1 MSANGTGDSVATGA
15 RRPRVVV
22 VTGATGG
29 TGRATC
35 AALLARGERVV
46 AVGRDESTLA
56 TLRDELAGAGD
67 GVLDTRVC
75 DLLDAEA
82 VRVLARDV
90 VSAHGGVDALFHL
103 VGGWRGG
110 KAFTE
115 STDDDWR
122 WLSGNLVDTLRHT
135 TLALHDDLLASGRGR
150 MAIIG
155 AAGATEP
162 TAGNAAYASAK
173 AAAQAWVGALADSF
187 GSARSSGATPG
198 SAAAVGVVRWIGS
211 GRAATSPA
219 RIADWL
225 VGLLD
230 ADASA
235 VNGAS
240 VPLWETPAAELPDP
254 A

>member
-1 MSANGTGDSVATGA
+1 MSRTGA
-15 RRPRVVV
+15 GGTDRRASRVVV
-22 VTGATGG
+22 VTGATGA

-35 AALLARGERVV
+35 AALLARGEHVV
-46 AVGRDESTLA
+46 AVGRDEATLA
-56 TLRDELAGAGD
+56 ALRDELAGAGDGAGD

-75 DLLDAEA
+75 DLLDADA
-82 VRVLARDV
+82 VRALARDV

-110 KAFTE
+110 KVFTE

-122 WLSGNLVDTLRHT
+122 WLSGNLVDTLRHA

-150 MAIIG
+150 VAVIG
-155 AAGATEP
+155 AAGVAAP

-173 AAAQAWVGALADSF
+173 AAAQTWVGALADSF
-187 GSARSSGATPG
+187 GSAEATPG
-198 SAAAVGVVRWIGS
+198 SAATVGVVKWIGS
-211 GRAATSPA
+211 GRTATSPA

-235 VNGAS
+235 LNGAS
-240 VPLWETPAAELPDP
+240 VP
-254 A
+254 